1 MECHLLLSAHLVS
14 TLSGWVIYLNNYLSC
29 SGRLQKQWDIHVESS
44 PIKGSRIKSIHA
56 EINRNAPYAQ
66 LGLIAQYQSLSYCF
80 VLWSHPFILLFH
92 CLICSCCFSSHLLQ
106 IRSFFVLILVSNSY
120 FSLYKMTFVI
130 LILTIGCIYE

>member
-1 MECHLLLSAHLVS
+1 MECHLLLCAHLVS

-56 EINRNAPYAQ
+56 EIRDQSYAQ

-80 VLWSHPFILLFH
+80 VLWSHPFILLFP
-92 CLICSCCFSSHLLQ
+92 CLICSCCISSHFLQ
-106 IRSFFVLILVSNSY
+106 RRSFFVLILVSNSY
-120 FSLYKMTFVI
+120 FSLYKM
-130 LILTIGCIYE
+130 IGCIYE